1 MVCQNCSK
9 EIDQDSSFCKHC
21 GTSMNVC
28 QICKKELDVDSKFC
42 KHCGAAREATS
53 LTRNTYTTVNA
64 EASADIAP
72 TELDAKEEV
81 KGRNNPLALL
91 FVVAIMISILYVA
104 LNPGVLDSI
113 ATYRPDSVSSSKS
126 AKITLAEY
134 NQIDMGMTY
143 DRVKSI
149 VGSAGEELTRT
160 QIAGYTTFIVVWE
173 GVGGNGANANV
184 TFQNGEAIAKAQI
197 GLK

>member
-1 MVCQNCSK
+1 
-9 EIDQDSSFCKHC
+9 
-21 GTSMNVC
+21 MNVC

>member
-21 GTSMNVC
+21 GTSTNVC

-53 LTRNTYTTVNA
+53 LTRNTYASVNV

-81 KGRNNPLALL
+81 KGRNNPLAL
-91 FVVAIMISILYVA
+91 FVVFAIMFGILIVA
-104 LNPGVLDSI
+104 ANPGLLDSI

-149 VGSAGEELTRT
+149 VGSSGEELTRT

-173 GVGGNGANANV
+173 GAGSNGANANV